1 MKKQIESTIDEL
13 WRLWELTDNE
23 QAEDILMS
31 AIAELNDKLNELND
45 E

>member
-1 MKKQIESTIDEL
+1 MKTQIIETIDEL

-31 AIAELNDKLNELND
+31 AIARLEDELNELND

>member
-23 QAEDILMS
+23 HAEDILMS
-31 AIAELNDKLNELND
+31 AIAELEDKLNELND